1 MPEPSGCNTVEGISV
16 NRMFKPMDG
25 VLLAIALLLAA
36 GAPLLALSINLD
48 DATAVGKV
56 TAYEAGKS
64 LSVQVGDDSKAF
76 KIDGE
81 TKIEG
86 ELGVGKTVEVYAKEG
101 MATKIVV
108 KE

>member
-25 VLLAIALLLAA
+25 VVLAIALLLAA
-36 GAPLLALSINLD
+36 GTPLLALSINLD

-81 TKIEG
+81 TKPVRRHG
-86 ELGVGKTVEVYAKEG
+86 GA
-101 MATKIVV
+101 
-108 KE
+108 